1 MIQMKCAKWKWRSF
15 SLQIKNDQLPFC
27 LSLCLCVCVAAVTWP
42 WADLLCIVSYCSC
55 DWRAEGGVL
64 LCRLFAVF
72 VFSTCTL
79 HKRKQNDFNA
89 IIHMKS
95 HFETET
101 VWCDFSQLFN
111 CSSAGF
117 FFTHLWCLL
126 LVFSP
131 DRWTMPRSSTMWEQ
145 ELPFLL
151 ECCLC
156 ACSRRWLT
164 DWPRPRG
171 STTWPT
177 SGSAWPCWPLWPW
190 CSVSSPAIDRWQP
203 LGFTVS
209 GDTCSM
215 IKQGDTDTRLQTW
228 QKSASSF

>member
-1 MIQMKCAKWKWRSF
+1 MIQMKCAKWKRRSF

-27 LSLCLCVCVAAVTWP
+27 LSSCLCVCVAAVTWP

-117 FFTHLWCLL
+117 FLHICDVYYLSFPLTGGQCQDPPLCGSRNCLSYWNA
-126 LVFSP
+126 VCVP
-131 DRWTMPRSSTMWEQ
+131 AVGAD
-145 ELPFLL
+145 LPTGQDPGGVLRGPPPAL
-151 ECCLC
+151 HDPAGLC
-156 ACSRRWLT
+156 GLGAQY
-164 DWPRPRG
+164 PP
-171 STTWPT
+171 
-177 SGSAWPCWPLWPW
+177 
-190 CSVSSPAIDRWQP
+190 QP
-203 LGFTVS
+203 
-209 GDTCSM
+209 
-215 IKQGDTDTRLQTW
+215 
-228 QKSASSF
+228 